1 MVYLF
6 AFLLTPVLSGL
17 VHMSLSFI
25 MWLSFMSLR
34 FYLMLLVF
42 LFTSV
47 YVYLWPGEGEGE
59 GEDEACIPGGSG
71 FILSSAY
78 PDFWFTNLFTSTYL
92 RVYLCLTHLPVN
104 LIIFY

>member
-1 MVYLF
+1 
-6 AFLLTPVLSGL
+6 
-17 VHMSLSFI
+17 MSLSVI

-34 FYLMLLVF
+34 FYLVLLVF

-59 GEDEACIPGGSG
+59 GEGEEEACIPGGSG

-78 PDFWFTNLFTSTYL
+78 PDFWFTNLFTSTY
-92 RVYLCLTHLPVN
+92 VVICV
-104 LIIFY
+104 

>member
-1 MVYLF
+1 
-6 AFLLTPVLSGL
+6 
-17 VHMSLSFI
+17 

-34 FYLMLLVF
+34 FYLVLLVF

-47 YVYLWPGEGEGE
+47 YVYLWPGEGEGQGEGE

-78 PDFWFTNLFTSTYL
+78 PDFWFTNLLS
-92 RVYLCLTHLPVN
+92 RPW
-104 LIIFY
+104 I